1 MSKKKEETGLPMI
14 QKEAALLLEELSLCP
29 ETSAVAVG
37 GSRATGRADEKS
49 DYDIYVY
56 VEKEIPEEKRRRI
69 LEKYCSTMEIGNHY
83 WEAED
88 NCTLKDGVDID
99 LIYRNR
105 KEFERE
111 IAAVVE
117 QFRASCGYTTCMWHN
132 LATCRIV
139 YDRDGELEAMKKR
152 FDVPCPE
159 ELRDEIIRKNR
170 ALLSGVL
177 PSYDAQIRKA
187 WARRDLVSVNHR
199 TTEFLASYFDI
210 IFAMNGRTHPG
221 EKRLVTLC
229 KESCENLPDRFEEN
243 LERLFTVMYNPDGE
257 VNDVIARMVA
267 ELDRALLKV
276 RPGEFT
282 AGQLPMGA
290 AEKQ

>member
-1 MSKKKEETGLPMI
+1 
-14 QKEAALLLEELSLCP
+14 
-29 ETSAVAVG
+29 
-37 GSRATGRADEKS
+37 
-49 DYDIYVY
+49 
-56 VEKEIPEEKRRRI
+56 
-69 LEKYCSTMEIGNHY
+69 
-83 WEAED
+83 
-88 NCTLKDGVDID
+88 
-99 LIYRNR
+99 
-105 KEFERE
+105 
-111 IAAVVE
+111 
-117 QFRASCGYTTCMWHN
+117 MWHN

-229 KESCENLPDRFEEN
+229 
-243 LERLFTVMYNPDGE
+243 TDGE

>member
-132 LATCRIV
+132 LLHKI
-139 YDRDGELEAMKKR
+139 G
-152 FDVPCPE
+152 
-159 ELRDEIIRKNR
+159 R
-170 ALLSGVL
+170 AHV
-177 PSYDAQIRKA
+177 
-187 WARRDLVSVNHR
+187 
-199 TTEFLASYFDI
+199 
-210 IFAMNGRTHPG
+210 
-221 EKRLVTLC
+221 
-229 KESCENLPDRFEEN
+229 
-243 LERLFTVMYNPDGE
+243 
-257 VNDVIARMVA
+257 
-267 ELDRALLKV
+267 
-276 RPGEFT
+276 
-282 AGQLPMGA
+282 
-290 AEKQ
+290 